1 VKFVPRPVRVARTC
15 AAASVLFALE
25 ARAAD
30 HLCLPE
36 VVGVPGMSKQA
47 PDWSSS
53 GGPFAKSLDDP
64 RWTGAVREDFP
75 IFGGGSK
82 TEVAFRGLFQGTK
95 VYLSFQALVDDG
107 VTDGLDAVYIGFASS
122 ATSARILKITLLWPG
137 ELAGDT
143 TPTNRGLATWKWE
156 GAGWASTGLP
166 DAWATASNAMALWSV
181 QSSSWAVQVVF
192 DTSGSSD
199 LGVAL
204 GGPVTAVWY
213 QVARYHAA
221 FPSPE
226 LTARHKWPF
235 ASDAFDE
242 AIASN
247 DVGKWA
253 ALHRGTD
260 DASCPAGISLTPQRI
275 GTTPI
280 TGGIPSNVVRW
291 GTPTSTDTFVALP
304 AYPGSAPAA
313 GTIEG
318 TFRMANFASQFGDAT
333 ADWKNLLPSSGSV
346 ASDAQGNLSF
356 TCTGTSGSTA
366 CPSLAAGAPTDQCLL
381 VQLSAGGT
389 GLGLGAHFVHD
400 SATACIVMKDDAAD
414 AGLDGAAEAGLDDAA
429 DAGLDGAAEAGLDGT
444 MEAGLDG
451 AAVDARED
459 VRSPGADAMMPL
471 DVAGDTVLDTGASPA
486 VDASGGVA
494 DAPSTSSG
502 GCGCEVGR
510 SARDRWWI
518 DGRILLLALA
528 VARFTRSA
536 WCDDRAGASRRSRR
550 APAPPRRPLNSH
562 P

>member
-1 VKFVPRPVRVARTC
+1 VKAVGRRGHVARIC
-15 AAASVLFALE
+15 AASATFFALE
-25 ARAAD
+25 ASAAD

-47 PDWSSS
+47 PDWTSS
-53 GGPFAKSLDDP
+53 GGLFAKELDDP

-75 IFGGGSK
+75 IFGNGSS
-82 TEVAFRGLFQGTK
+82 TEVTFRGLFQGSK
-95 VYLSFQALVDDG
+95 LYLSFQALVDDG
-107 VTDGLDAVYIGFASS
+107 VTDGLDAIYVGFSS
-122 ATSARILKITLLWPG
+122 STTSARILKITLHSTLKL
-137 ELAGDT
+137 EGDT
-143 TPTNRGLATWKWE
+143 TPTNRDLATWKWE

-166 DAWATASNAMALWSV
+166 DAWATSPKAIGLWSV
-181 QSSSWAVQVVF
+181 PSSSWAVQVVF
-192 DTSGSSD
+192 DASGSSD

-204 GGPVTAVWY
+204 GGPVTGVWY

-221 FPSPE
+221 FPDPA
-226 LTARHKWPF
+226 LTARTKWPF

-242 AIASN
+242 AIPSN

-260 DASCPAGISLTPQRI
+260 DASCPAGISLTSERI
-275 GTTPI
+275 GTTPV
-280 TGGIPSNVVRW
+280 TGGIPSKVVRW
-291 GTPTSTDTFVALP
+291 GSPTSTDTFVALP
-304 AYPGSAPAA
+304 AYPGAAPAA
-313 GTIEG
+313 GAVEG
-318 TFRMANFASQFGDAT
+318 TFRMANFASQLGDTT
-333 ADWKNLLPSSGSV
+333 ADWTNLLSSNGRVS
-346 ASDAQGNLSF
+346 SDAQGNLSF
-356 TCTGTSGSTA
+356 TCTGTTGPTA
-366 CPSLAAGAPTDQCLL
+366 CPSLAPGAPAEQCLL
-381 VQLSAGGT
+381 VQLSAGSAG
-389 GLGLGAHFVHD
+389 GGLGAHFVHD
-400 SATACIVMKDDAAD
+400 SATVCIVMQDDAAD

-429 DAGLDGAAEAGLDGT
+429 DAGLDGAA
-444 MEAGLDG
+444 EAGLDG